1 MIVKIICFQKE
12 DSRKK
17 RMTFTTCVNDFR
29 KTFAMGL
36 IIENLGTNF
45 YNRIKRRTQ
54 EDIIKNRDEIRITGD
69 TIQKLQDSIS
79 HNASLQ

>member
-1 MIVKIICFQKE
+1 
-12 DSRKK
+12 
-17 RMTFTTCVNDFR
+17 
-29 KTFAMGL
+29 MGL
-36 IIENLGTNF
+36 IIKNLGTNF

-79 HNASLQ
+79 QKCFTSINKKVLWNA

>member
-1 MIVKIICFQKE
+1 
-12 DSRKK
+12 
-17 RMTFTTCVNDFR
+17 MTFTTSVNDFR